1 MVEAK
6 IIIMFDSRFLF
17 NSFVQMNLEI
27 FPLALFENVYIF
39 DRIIRGITSK
49 FYIIWSIFIHKYQ
62 LFNII

>member
-49 FYIIWSIFIHKYQ
+49 FYII
-62 LFNII
+62 